1 MKVTPFFVHLRRLTH
16 IEMLV
21 KRKIYLGFV
30 VLGFIL
36 LLSSVIA
43 IFEFVS
49 MRKSVSKLVTDNIA
63 SINTSRMLL
72 EVADEYNFKLLEGIR
87 ADSLAVLPEIP
98 NIQKDKRFV
107 SFLSEVRGKFT
118 TREEKAMTDSVKY
131 AYVAYAHI
139 IIEAPQIWQT
149 GYQQRGDWYFGKL
162 YPVYMQLRIY
172 IGHLSSLS
180 QRALVENSKNLS
192 EGFYRSVMPCV
203 VAVAIGII
211 LLLLFN
217 YYLNFYF
224 INPLERITKGIKH
237 YRQTRKS
244 YTVNLES
251 DDEMQ
256 ELNDNVKDII
266 IENKQL
272 TKKNNSIL

>member
-87 ADSLAVLPEIP
+87 ADSLAVLPEI
-98 NIQKDKRFV
+98 QY
-107 SFLSEVRGKFT
+107 T
-118 TREEKAMTDSVKY
+118 
-131 AYVAYAHI
+131 
-139 IIEAPQIWQT
+139 
-149 GYQQRGDWYFGKL
+149 
-162 YPVYMQLRIY
+162 
-172 IGHLSSLS
+172 
-180 QRALVENSKNLS
+180 
-192 EGFYRSVMPCV
+192 
-203 VAVAIGII
+203 
-211 LLLLFN
+211 
-217 YYLNFYF
+217 
-224 INPLERITKGIKH
+224 ER
-237 YRQTRKS
+237 
-244 YTVNLES
+244 
-251 DDEMQ
+251 
-256 ELNDNVKDII
+256 
-266 IENKQL
+266 
-272 TKKNNSIL
+272 